1 MSTATGRPPLW
12 PHQERGINET
22 IELFESGVDR
32 VCITG
37 PTGSGKSL
45 EAVVLMEWALS
56 RGLKS
61 IFYTNRRLLLEQM
74 AQVFTKSGLDF
85 GVRAA
90 GFDDLFNPHQPIQL
104 ASTQTEHHRA
114 YQRST
119 WKPFAADLVLFDEPH
134 LQKGKMSRDIIQYHT
149 DEHSSRLVGFTAT
162 PLGISDV
169 YERLVVAGTVREC
182 RKTGSLLPCHVYG
195 PSEIDTRYIQRVG
208 DDGEFA
214 YKDVKKIWTTQIF
227 AHVVKSWRELN
238 PEQKPT
244 ILFAPGVAESVW
256 FAQQFEA
263 IGVKAAHIDGA
274 DIYVDGER
282 RKTEREE
289 RAAVIERV
297 RNNEIKVLC
306 NRFVCLDDKTEILT
320 STGWVGISDITPICN
335 VANWDEGRVTFS
347 APVRVIQRWR
357 EPGERM
363 VVLETPRRS
372 IRVTESHELLYRT
385 TRDGTFVKSQART
398 LVDKAVKLPV
408 SGMCL
413 PQEIQI
419 VQPEPC
425 ANRNRRI
432 IANSFLLRQK
442 GYDKETARIE
452 AARRIDERNVLQYR
466 QSVELTEHE
475 CEFIGLW
482 VGDGNKNKLAKGG
495 VEYRLY
501 QGLDC
506 PTIVDRVRYL
516 IERLGVDSI
525 EREVST
531 ENGVS
536 YIQWSFP
543 RGTGFGPQRRSGLF
557 HLEPYLKKSGSQCL
571 WGLDTVQFN
580 AFLKGLWMANG
591 MPHNDNTELPGKGF
605 KICSANERLFDLL
618 QGIAV
623 CRGYRAS
630 VRRYKQWRSEHNIY
644 LLTLT
649 ETDCHAMTKYRLQF
663 EDGWKDEPVWCVETE
678 SGNIITRRNGSV
690 TVMGNCREGLD
701 VPEIA
706 HCVLATPIGSLV
718 SYLQTVGRVLRNHP
732 SLDHVVLQ
740 DHGGNWHR
748 HGSPNIDRDWLS
760 VWTMPAR
767 VITDL
772 RLERMR
778 ERTVDDAG
786 YLVEPEP
793 ICCPRCGMART
804 SGIKCANPACGYVSP
819 LKVRHVL
826 QADGKLVD
834 LTGDI
839 FRPRRTA
846 RKHDTEYKWEQ
857 CYFRCRAK
865 SMTFRQAYGL
875 FYYENRYFPPRDLPR
890 MPINDLDWFRKV
902 DRVGEES
909 LL

>member
-1 MSTATGRPPLW
+1 MSTATSRPPLW

-37 PTGSGKSL
+37 PTGSGKSRQ
-45 EAVVLMEWALS
+45 AVELMEWALN

-61 IFYTNRRLLLEQM
+61 VFYTNRRLLLEQM
-74 AQVFTKSGLDF
+74 AQVFKASGLDF

-90 GFDDLFNPHQPIQL
+90 GFDDLFNPHQPMQL

-114 YQRST
+114 YQRSI

-134 LQKGKMSRDIIQYHT
+134 LQKGKMSRDIIQHHT

-195 PSEIDTRYIQRVG
+195 PSEIDTRHIQRVG

-214 YKDVKKIWTTQIF
+214 YKDVKKVWTTQIF

-238 PEQKPT
+238 PDQKST

-297 RNNEIKVLC
+297 RNNEIKVLT
-306 NRFVCLDDKTEILT
+306 NRFL
-320 STGWVGISDITPICN
+320 
-335 VANWDEGRVTFS
+335 
-347 APVRVIQRWR
+347 
-357 EPGERM
+357 
-363 VVLETPRRS
+363 
-372 IRVTESHELLYRT
+372 
-385 TRDGTFVKSQART
+385 
-398 LVDKAVKLPV
+398 
-408 SGMCL
+408 
-413 PQEIQI
+413 
-419 VQPEPC
+419 
-425 ANRNRRI
+425 
-432 IANSFLLRQK
+432 
-442 GYDKETARIE
+442 
-452 AARRIDERNVLQYR
+452 
-466 QSVELTEHE
+466 
-475 CEFIGLW
+475 
-482 VGDGNKNKLAKGG
+482 
-495 VEYRLY
+495 
-501 QGLDC
+501 
-506 PTIVDRVRYL
+506 
-516 IERLGVDSI
+516 
-525 EREVST
+525 
-531 ENGVS
+531 
-536 YIQWSFP
+536 
-543 RGTGFGPQRRSGLF
+543 
-557 HLEPYLKKSGSQCL
+557 
-571 WGLDTVQFN
+571 
-580 AFLKGLWMANG
+580 
-591 MPHNDNTELPGKGF
+591 
-605 KICSANERLFDLL
+605 
-618 QGIAV
+618 
-623 CRGYRAS
+623 
-630 VRRYKQWRSEHNIY
+630 
-644 LLTLT
+644 
-649 ETDCHAMTKYRLQF
+649 
-663 EDGWKDEPVWCVETE
+663 
-678 SGNIITRRNGSV
+678 
-690 TVMGNCREGLD
+690 CREGLNL
-701 VPEIA
+701 PELY
-706 HCVLATPIGSLV
+706 HCILATPIGSLV
-718 SYLQTVGRVLRNHP
+718 SYLQTVGRCLRNHP
-732 SLDHVVLQ
+732 SIDHVILQ
-740 DHGGNWHR
+740 DHGGNIWR

-804 SGIKCANPACGYVSP
+804 SGIKCVNPACGYVSP

-846 RKHDTEYKWEQ
+846 RKHDTEWKWEQ